1 MGRIAVAII
10 AAAFASIASSS
21 RAQEI
26 QAAAGP
32 AATTIEAAVRAAH
45 VEMRRAAEKLDASAL
60 FEHVLDTTGTP
71 PIIEN
76 GRVAQTRA
84 AALERT
90 ATGLG
95 QLSALAYTYEH
106 DNITV
111 ISPTVAL
118 WVADGTALATLK
130 DGRRLEAPFAE
141 TVLFVQKDGQWK
153 VLHAHR
159 SSPNPR

>member
-1 MGRIAVAII
+1 MGRIAAAII
-10 AAAFASIASSS
+10 TGAFVSIASSS
-21 RAQEI
+21 RAQEVP
-26 QAAAGP
+26 APPGP
-32 AATTIEAAVRAAH
+32 AGSTIETAIRAAH
-45 VEMRRAAEKLDASAL
+45 AEMRRAAEKLDASAL
-60 FEHVLDTTGTP
+60 FGHVLDTTGTP

-84 AALERT
+84 EALERT
-90 ATGLG
+90 ATGLS
-95 QLSALAYTYEH
+95 QLSALAYAYAH

-111 ISPTVAL
+111 LSPTAAL
-118 WVADGTALATLK
+118 WVADGTASATLK
-130 DGRRLEAPFAE
+130 DGRRIDAPFAE